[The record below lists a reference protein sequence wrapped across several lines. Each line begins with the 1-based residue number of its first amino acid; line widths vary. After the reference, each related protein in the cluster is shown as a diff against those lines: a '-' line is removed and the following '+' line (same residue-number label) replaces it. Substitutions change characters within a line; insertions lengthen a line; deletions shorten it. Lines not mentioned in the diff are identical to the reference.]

1 MSFPS
6 EEFYKK
12 LDKELPH
19 NILIYKKYCVNVDS
33 LESDSRYMETCYKV
47 VRFLTVNEYENNKK
61 ISCNHC
67 KLLNYWIFDQIK
79 RISEKDTTKIYVAY
93 PYIGFVM
100 NNIMDK
106 FYGSNKSQ
114 CTFDY
119 NVPHDPYWKTK
130 KEFYE
135 YCLDYNEINEKKHLT
150 DYECKKYRDYL
161 KTKTDLLAN
170 FKEIL
175 TGNKYKKCS
184 NSDGETGACDT
195 SVILDELSKINDT
208 SEARNDLTDESSKL
222 FLGLSKKNTATAA
235 SVAGVSL
242 LGLTL
247 FKVKKNF
254 IYQFEYQIGLL
265 ILCYH

>member
-6 EEFYKK
+6 EEFYKE
-12 LDKELPH
+12 LDKNPLHPAAYKRYCEKVSNLEHDNRYIEL
-19 NILIYKKYCVNVDS
+19 
-33 LESDSRYMETCYKV
+33 CYKV
-47 VRFLTVNEYENNKK
+47 ARFLTVYAADNHKK

-67 KLLNYWIFDQIK
+67 KLLNYWIFEQINN
-79 RISEKDTTKIYVAY
+79 ISKGDTSKINVAY
-93 PYIGFVM
+93 PYLQHVISV
-100 NNIMDK
+100 IMKLYYD
-106 FYGSNKSQ
+106 SNKSQ
-114 CTFDY
+114 CPFDIQ
-119 NVPHDPYWKTK
+119 VPYDNYWKAK

-175 TGNKYKKCS
+175 TGNKYKICS
-184 NSDGETGACDT
+184 NSDGEKLACDT

-254 IYQFEYQIGLL
+254 IYQFEYQIVLL